1 MYREGVCSGSVRE
14 CLVCVRVSEGACV
27 KVQCLQVVCEGV
39 CTIIIII
46 IIILYLVNLHQKG
59 K

>member
-27 KVQCLQVVCEGV
+27 KVQCVYKWCVRECVQ
-39 CTIIIII
+39 
-46 IIILYLVNLHQKG
+46 
-59 K
+59 